1 MISAAKGRDT
11 AINSLNPGI
20 LIVYNAPG
28 KGFYMTQILSE
39 IHLDYSDVLIRPKM
53 GINLNSRKDVS
64 LQRVFKFK
72 HGQVRTGLGIFN
84 ANMATVGNF
93 AVAKKL
99 LTRNMFATLHKHYSA
114 DEIGVFFDS
123 CRKEGISLDNLF
135 VTIGLKN
142 PDSEMQKLKDLETKY
157 EWRHARNICIDA
169 PNFYIQKALDVLMRA
184 RDEFPDSVIMA
195 GNIASGDIC
204 LKLLDYADI
213 IKCGIGSGS
222 ACLTR
227 KQTGCGTPMVS
238 LILEC
243 ADIAHS
249 VNGHICADGGIV
261 DVGDICKAFCLN
273 SDFVMIG
280 GMFAGTDEA
289 AGDLIEKHYETSEII
304 DGKHVIQTKYF
315 KQYYGMSSEYANNKF
330 AGGMGNYKTSEG
342 RELLIPYT
350 GTLDKILQDITGGIA
365 SCCTYIGA
373 ASVKHLSKCATII
386 RVNHQLNRVFEKY
399 SV

>member
-1 MISAAKGRDT
+1 
-11 AINSLNPGI
+11 
-20 LIVYNAPG
+20 
-28 KGFYMTQILSE
+28 MTQILSE
-39 IHLDYSDVLIRPKM
+39 VFLDYSDILIRPKM
-53 GINLNSRKDVS
+53 GINLNSRKDVT
-64 LQRVFKFK
+64 LQRIFKFK
-72 HGQVRTGLGIFN
+72 HGQTRTGLGVFN
-84 ANMATVGNF
+84 ANMSTVGNF
-93 AVAKKL
+93 VVASKL
-99 LTRNMFATLHKHYSA
+99 LARGMFATIHKHYTVP
-114 DEIGVFFDS
+114 EIGEFLES
-123 CRKEGISLDNLF
+123 SRKQGIPLDNLF
-135 VTIGLKN
+135 ITIGLKN
-142 PDSEMQKLKDLETKY
+142 IDDEIQKLKDLESKY
-157 EWRHARNICIDA
+157 GWTTSRNICIDA
-169 PNFYIQKALDVLMRA
+169 PNFYIQKALDVLA
-184 RDEFPDSVIMA
+184 RVRQEFPDAVIMA

-249 VNGHICADGGIV
+249 VGGHICADGGIV
-261 DVGDICKAFCLN
+261 DVGDICKALCLN
-273 SDFVMIG
+273 SDFVMVG

-289 AGDLIEKHYETSEII
+289 EGDIIEKHYETNEIV
-304 DGKHVIQTKYF
+304 DEKHVIQTKCF
-315 KQYYGMSSEYANNKF
+315 KVYYGMSSEYANNKF

-350 GTLDKILQDITGGIA
+350 GSLDKILQDINGGIA

-373 ASVKHLSKCATII
+373 TTIKHLSKCATII
-386 RVNHQLNRVFEKY
+386 RVNNQLNKIFEKY

>member
-1 MISAAKGRDT
+1 
-11 AINSLNPGI
+11 
-20 LIVYNAPG
+20 
-28 KGFYMTQILSE
+28 MTQILSE
-39 IHLDYSDVLIRPKM
+39 VFLDYSDILIRPKM
-53 GINLNSRKDVS
+53 GINLNSRKEVNLS
-64 LQRVFKFK
+64 RVFKFK
-72 HGQVRTGLGIFN
+72 HGQTRNGLGIFN

-99 LTRNMFATLHKHYSA
+99 LNRGMFATLHKHFTV
-114 DEIGVFFDS
+114 DEIGTFIDS
-123 CRKEGISLDNLF
+123 CRNENISIDNLF
-135 VTIGLKN
+135 ITIGLKN
-142 PDSEMQKLKDLETKY
+142 ADKEIQKLKNLESKY
-157 EWRHARNICIDA
+157 KWSQSQNICIDV
-169 PNFYIQKALDVLMRA
+169 PNFYIPNALEVLA
-184 RDEFPDSVIMA
+184 RVRHEFPNSVIMA

-227 KQTGCGTPMVS
+227 RQTGCGTPMVS
-238 LILEC
+238 LVVEC

-261 DVGDICKAFCLN
+261 DVGDICKALCLN
-273 SDFVMIG
+273 ADFVMMG

-289 AGDLIEKHYETSEII
+289 EGDIIEKYFETNEII
-304 DGKHVIQTKYF
+304 DEKRKVQTKYF
-315 KQYYGMSSEYANNKF
+315 KAYYGMSSEYANNKF
-330 AGGMGNYKTSEG
+330 AGGMADYKTSEG

-350 GTLDKILQDITGGIA
+350 GTIDKILQDIAGGIA

-373 ASVKHLSKCATII
+373 TSVKHMAKCATII
-386 RVNHQLNRVFEKY
+386 QVHNQLNKVFEKY

>member
-1 MISAAKGRDT
+1 
-11 AINSLNPGI
+11 
-20 LIVYNAPG
+20 
-28 KGFYMTQILSE
+28 MTQILSE
-39 IHLDYSDVLIRPKM
+39 TYLDYSDILIRPKM
-53 GINLNSRKDVS
+53 GINLNSRKDVN

-72 HGQVRTGLGIFN
+72 HGQTRTGLGVFN

-93 AVAKKL
+93 VIAKKL
-99 LTRNMFATLHKHYSA
+99 LARGMFATIHKHYTA
-114 DEIGVFFDS
+114 DEIGAFLES
-123 CRKEGISLDNLF
+123 CRSEGILVDNLF
-135 VTIGLKN
+135 ISIGLKN
-142 PDSEMQKLKDLETKY
+142 TDDEIQKLKELESKY
-157 EWRHARNICIDA
+157 GWISPRNICIDA
-169 PNFYIQKALDVLMRA
+169 PNFYIQKALDVLERV
-184 RDEFPDSVIMA
+184 RTEFPDSVIMA

-261 DVGDICKAFCLN
+261 DIGDICKALCLN
-273 SDFVMIG
+273 ADFVMAG

-289 AGDLIEKHYETSEII
+289 EGDIIEKHYETNEIV
-304 DGKHVIQTKYF
+304 DGAPVIQTKQF
-315 KQYYGMSSEYANNKF
+315 KAYYGMSSEYANNKF
-330 AGGMGNYKTSEG
+330 AGGMSNYKTSEG

-350 GTLDKILQDITGGIA
+350 GALDKILQDITGGIA

-373 ASVKHLSKCATII
+373 ASVKHMAKCATII
-386 RVNHQLNRVFEKY
+386 QVHNQLNRVFEKY

>member
-1 MISAAKGRDT
+1 
-11 AINSLNPGI
+11 
-20 LIVYNAPG
+20 
-28 KGFYMTQILSE
+28 MTQILPE
-39 IHLDYSDVLIRPKM
+39 VYLDYSDILIRPKM
-53 GINLNSRKDVS
+53 GINLNSRKDVA
-64 LQRVFKFK
+64 LQRLFKFK
-72 HGQVRTGLGIFN
+72 HGQTRTGLGVFN

-93 AVAKKL
+93 AVAAKL
-99 LTRNMFATLHKHYSA
+99 LARGMFATIHKHYTVA
-114 DEIGVFFDS
+114 EIGAFLES
-123 CRKEGISLDNLF
+123 CRAQNIPLDNLF
-135 VTIGLKN
+135 ITIGLKN
-142 PDSEMQKLKDLETKY
+142 ADNEIQKLKELESKY
-157 EWRHARNICIDA
+157 NWTTPRNICIDA
-169 PNFYIQKALDVLMRA
+169 PNFYIQKALDVLVRV
-184 RDEFPDSVIMA
+184 RQEFPDAVIMA

-238 LILEC
+238 LIVEC

-261 DVGDICKAFCLN
+261 DIGDICKAFCLN
-273 SDFVMIG
+273 SDFVMAG

-289 AGDLIEKHYETSEII
+289 EGDIIEKQYETNEIA
-304 DGKHVIQTKYF
+304 DGAHVIQTRRF
-315 KQYYGMSSEYANNKF
+315 KAYYGMSSEYANNKF

-350 GTLDKILQDITGGIA
+350 GAIDKILQDISGGIA

-373 ASVKHLSKCATII
+373 TSVKHLSKCATII
-386 RVNHQLNRVFEKY
+386 QVHNQLNKVFEKY
-399 SV
+399 AI

>member
-1 MISAAKGRDT
+1 
-11 AINSLNPGI
+11 
-20 LIVYNAPG
+20 
-28 KGFYMTQILSE
+28 MTQILPE
-39 IHLDYSDVLIRPKM
+39 VYLDYSDILIRPKM
-53 GINLNSRKDVS
+53 GINLNSRRDVV

-72 HGQVRTGLGIFN
+72 HGQTRTGLGVFN

-93 AVAKKL
+93 VVAKKL
-99 LTRNMFATLHKHYSA
+99 LGRGMFATIHKHYTV
-114 DEIGVFFDS
+114 DEIGEFIKSARADNVP
-123 CRKEGISLDNLF
+123 LDNLF
-135 VTIGLKN
+135 ITIGLKN
-142 PDSEMQKLKDLETKY
+142 IDDEIAKLKDLESKY
-157 EWRHARNICIDA
+157 GWIAPRNICMDA
-169 PNFYIQKALDVLMRA
+169 PNFYIQKALDALKRVRT
-184 RDEFPDSVIMA
+184 EFPDSVIMA

-227 KQTGCGTPMVS
+227 RQTGCGTPMVS

-249 VNGHICADGGIV
+249 VGGHICADGGIV
-261 DVGDICKAFCLN
+261 DVGDICKALCLN
-273 SDFVMIG
+273 ADFIMAG
-280 GMFAGTDEA
+280 GMFAGTDQAE
-289 AGDLIEKHYETSEII
+289 GDIVEKHYETNEIA
-304 DGKHVIQTKYF
+304 DGKPVIQTKYF
-315 KQYYGMSSEYANNKF
+315 KAYYGMSSEYANNKF

-350 GTLDKILQDITGGIA
+350 GSIDKILQDITGGIA

-373 ASVKHLSKCATII
+373 ASVKHMAKCATII
-386 RVNHQLNRVFEKY
+386 QVHNQLNKVFEKY

>member
-1 MISAAKGRDT
+1 MSKEF
-11 AINSLNPGI
+11 
-20 LIVYNAPG
+20 V
-28 KGFYMTQILSE
+28 MTQILHE
-39 IHLDYSDVLIRPKM
+39 INLDYSDILIRPKM
-53 GINLNSRKDVS
+53 GINLNSRKDVN
-64 LQRVFKFK
+64 LERLFKFK
-72 HGQVRTGLGIFN
+72 HGQTRTGFGMFN

-99 LTRNMFATLHKHYSA
+99 LSRGMFATLHKHYSVS
-114 DEIGVFFDS
+114 DIGDFLNSARQEKVP
-123 CRKEGISLDNLF
+123 LDNLF
-135 VTIGLKN
+135 ITIGLKN
-142 PDSEMQKLKDLETKY
+142 IEDEIQKLKELESKY
-157 EWRHARNICIDA
+157 NWKQPRNICIDA
-169 PNFYIQKALDVLMRA
+169 PNFYIQKALDVLA
-184 RDEFPDSVIMA
+184 RVRKEFSDAVIMA

-238 LILEC
+238 LIVEC

-249 VNGHICADGGIV
+249 VGGHICADGGIV
-261 DVGDICKAFCLN
+261 DVGDIAKAFCLN
-273 SDFVMIG
+273 SDFVMAG

-289 AGDLIEKHYETSEII
+289 EGETIEKHFETSEII

-330 AGGMGNYKTSEG
+330 AGGMSNYKTSEG

-350 GTLDKILQDITGGIA
+350 GAIDRVLQDIKGGIA

-373 ASVKHLSKCATII
+373 TSVKHMSKCATII
-386 RVNHQLNRVFEKY
+386 QVHNQLNKVFEKY

>member
-1 MISAAKGRDT
+1 
-11 AINSLNPGI
+11 
-20 LIVYNAPG
+20 
-28 KGFYMTQILSE
+28 
-39 IHLDYSDVLIRPKM
+39 M
-53 GINLNSRKDVS
+53 GTNLNSRKEVV
-64 LQRVFKFK
+64 LERIFKFK
-72 HGQVRTGLGIFN
+72 HGKIRKGLGVFN

-93 AVAKKL
+93 VIAKKL
-99 LTRNMFATLHKHYSA
+99 LARGMFATIHKHYTI
-114 DEIGVFFDS
+114 DEIGTFIVDA
-123 CRKEGISLDNLF
+123 RRENIPLDNLF
-135 VTIGLKN
+135 ITIGLKN
-142 PDSEMQKLKDLETKY
+142 IDDEIKKLKELESKY
-157 EWRHARNICIDA
+157 QWADPRNICIDA
-169 PNFYIQKALDVLMRA
+169 PNFYIPKALDVLA
-184 RDEFPDSVIMA
+184 RVRNEFPDAVIMA
-195 GNIASGDIC
+195 GNIASGDVC

-238 LILEC
+238 LITEC

-249 VNGHICADGGIV
+249 VGGHICADGGIV
-261 DVGDICKAFCLN
+261 EVGDICKAFCLN
-273 SDFVMIG
+273 SDFVMAG

-289 AGDLIEKHYETSEII
+289 EGDIIEKHFETNEIV
-304 DGKHVIQTKYF
+304 DGERVIQTKCF

-350 GTLDKILQDITGGIA
+350 GSLDKLLQDISGGIA

-373 ASVKHLSKCATII
+373 VTVKHMSKCATII
-386 RVNHQLNRVFEKY
+386 QVHNQLNRVFEKY

>member
-1 MISAAKGRDT
+1 
-11 AINSLNPGI
+11 
-20 LIVYNAPG
+20 
-28 KGFYMTQILSE
+28 MTQILHE
-39 IHLDYSDVLIRPKM
+39 INLDYSDILIRPKM
-53 GINLNSRKDVS
+53 GINLNSRKDVN
-64 LQRVFKFK
+64 LQRTFKFK
-72 HGQVRTGLGIFN
+72 HGQTRTGLGVFN

-93 AVAKKL
+93 SVATKL
-99 LTRNMFATLHKHYSA
+99 LVRGMFATLHKHYSVE
-114 DEIGVFFDS
+114 EIGRFVS
-123 CRKEGISLDNLF
+123 NARRENIPLDNLF
-135 VTIGLKN
+135 ITIGLKN
-142 PDSEMQKLKDLETKY
+142 IDDEIKKLKELESKY
-157 EWRHARNICIDA
+157 DWKSPRNICIDA
-169 PNFYIQKALDVLMRA
+169 PNFYIQKALDVLA
-184 RDEFPDSVIMA
+184 RVRHEFPDSVIMA

-249 VNGHICADGGIV
+249 VGGHICADGGIV
-261 DVGDICKAFCLN
+261 DIGDICKAFCLN
-273 SDFVMIG
+273 SDFVMAG

-289 AGDLIEKHYETSEII
+289 EGETIEKHFETNEII

-330 AGGMGNYKTSEG
+330 AGGMCNYKTSEG

-350 GTLDKILQDITGGIA
+350 GSIDKILQDINGGIA

-373 ASVKHLSKCATII
+373 TSIKHMSKCATII
-386 RVNHQLNRVFEKY
+386 QVHNQLNKVFEKY

>member
-1 MISAAKGRDT
+1 
-11 AINSLNPGI
+11 
-20 LIVYNAPG
+20 
-28 KGFYMTQILSE
+28 MTQLLSE
-39 IHLDYSDVLIRPKM
+39 VYLDYSDILIKPKM
-53 GINLNSRKDVS
+53 GINLNSRKEVI
-64 LQRVFKFK
+64 LQRIFKFK
-72 HGQVRTGLGIFN
+72 HGQTRTGLGVFN

-93 AVAKKL
+93 AIAKKL
-99 LTRNMFATLHKHYSA
+99 LQKGMFATIHKHYTI
-114 DEIGVFFDS
+114 DEIGDFLNK
-123 CRKEGISLDNLF
+123 CRTENVPLDNLF
-135 VTIGLKN
+135 ITIGLKN
-142 PDSEMQKLKDLETKY
+142 ADEQIQKLKDLESKY
-157 EWRHARNICIDA
+157 QWSGMRNICIDA
-169 PNFYIQKALDVLMRA
+169 PNFYVPKALDMLAKVRA
-184 RDEFPDSVIMA
+184 EFPDAVIMV
-195 GNIASGDIC
+195 GNIASGDVC

-261 DVGDICKAFCLN
+261 DIGDICKAFCLN
-273 SDFVMIG
+273 SDFIMAG
-280 GMFAGTDEA
+280 GIFAGTDEA
-289 AGDLIEKHYETSEII
+289 EGEIIEKYYQTTELV
-304 DGKHVIQTKYF
+304 DRQYVIQTKRF

-330 AGGMGNYKTSEG
+330 AGGMCNYKTSEG

-350 GTLDKILQDITGGIA
+350 GSIDKILQDITGGIA

-373 ASVKHLSKCATII
+373 SKVKHMAKCATLIK
-386 RVNHQLNRVFEKY
+386 VHNQLNRVFEKY

>member
-1 MISAAKGRDT
+1 
-11 AINSLNPGI
+11 
-20 LIVYNAPG
+20 
-28 KGFYMTQILSE
+28 MTQVLHE
-39 IHLDYSDVLIRPKM
+39 TYLDYSDILIRPKM
-53 GINLNSRKDVS
+53 GINLNSRKDVN

-72 HGQVRTGLGIFN
+72 HGQTRTGLGIFN

-93 AVAKKL
+93 KIAKQL
-99 LTRNMFATLHKHYSA
+99 LSKGMFATLHKHYTTE
-114 DEIGVFFDS
+114 EIGNFINS
-123 CRKEGISLDNLF
+123 CRKEDISLDNLF
-135 VTIGLKN
+135 ITIGLKN
-142 PDSEMQKLKDLETKY
+142 IDNEIQKLKEVESEYQWTSP
-157 EWRHARNICIDA
+157 RNICIDA
-169 PNFYIQKALDVLMRA
+169 PNFYIPKALDALALVRK
-184 RDEFPDSVIMA
+184 EFPDSVIMV

-227 KQTGCGTPMVS
+227 KQTGCGVPMVS

-261 DVGDICKAFCLN
+261 DIGDICKALCLN
-273 SDFVMIG
+273 SDFVMAG
-280 GMFAGTDEA
+280 GIFAGTDEA
-289 AGDLIEKHYETSEII
+289 EGDIIEKHYETNEIQ
-304 DGKHVIQTKYF
+304 DGKHVIQTKHY
-315 KQYYGMSSEYANNKF
+315 KIYYGMSSEYANNKF
-330 AGGMGNYKTSEG
+330 AGGMDNYKTSEG

-350 GTLDKILQDITGGIA
+350 GSIDKILQDIRGGIA

-386 RVNHQLNRVFEKY
+386 QVHNQLNKVFEKY